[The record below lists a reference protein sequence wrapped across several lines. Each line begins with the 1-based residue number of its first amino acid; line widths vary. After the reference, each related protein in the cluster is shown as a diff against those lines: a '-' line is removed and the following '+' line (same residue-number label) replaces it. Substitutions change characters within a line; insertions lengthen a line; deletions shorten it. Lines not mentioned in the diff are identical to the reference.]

1 MAGFHGVPEVVIE
14 DAQLGRLLNDPF
26 RFRVGSCLTPAGIGV
41 FDETLAIPDD
51 LADIHLVVE
60 DAVPAFRI
68 AVDGAETPM
77 PTGRG
82 GNTILVQG
90 KGDGLGRFASSIVT
104 EDAAHDFGLRLVDGA
119 VAPDRLTV
127 GI

>member
-1 MAGFHGVPEVVIE
+1 SPSLH
-14 DAQLGRLLNDPF
+14 DALPI
-26 RFRVGSCLTPAGIGV
+26 LTLAGIGV
-41 FDETLAIPDD
+41 FDEALAVPDD
-51 LADIHLVVE
+51 LADIHFVVE

-68 AVDGAETPM
+68 AVDGAEAPM
-77 PTGRG
+77 TAGRR

-90 KGDGLGRFASSIVT
+90 EGDCLGRFASRIVT
-104 EDAAHDFGLRLVDGA
+104 EDAAHDLGLRLVDGA